1 MLLMQKRIAGVKYIF
16 LPDVQNAIEY
26 STLREVILNYS
37 ILELPDNLLY
47 VSSLSKMCL
56 FTTN

>member
-1 MLLMQKRIAGVKYIF
+1 MLLMQKRIAGVKIHF
-16 LPDVQNAIEY
+16 SPDVQNAIEY